1 MTADEIS
8 EYVELA
14 KKNLDELTKLSR
26 AMWQRADK
34 DRLIL
39 YKSITYHINHLTD
52 EVEKLLDA
60 MVEEAEE
67 QEEKERKRINEED
80 DEE

>member
-14 KKNLDELTKLSR
+14 MKSLDELTKLSR

-34 DRLIL
+34 DHLIL

-52 EVEKLLDA
+52 DVRKLLNSL
-60 MVEEAEE
+60 VEEAEE
-67 QEEKERKRINEED
+67 QENDEKESGKED